1 MKKPK
6 IVLLHYSSPP
16 VVGGVE
22 EVMKQQA
29 LLLHRQGHKVK
40 VISGKGESLS
50 REFPTMIAPVF
61 SSLNPHVD
69 LALKELKA
77 GKADRFKYVGDVI
90 YEDLKREVN
99 LYDILIVHNVM
110 TMPYNLPLTYAV
122 KKLSEN
128 HQIKII
134 SWNHDSIYFYPDCP
148 DMYHSEPW
156 DILKKR
162 LPYINY
168 VCISK
173 FRCKQFQELY
183 KIKET
188 IPAIPDGIDPAG
200 FFQLDLDSQKII
212 HEQKLYE
219 ADLIMVQPSRLIPRK
234 NIELGLKVVGA
245 MKRMGVDVRYLITGS
260 YDPHEQRDVKYYR
273 RLKKIAKDLNIADE
287 VIFIAEYRTKN
298 GKKIIPNH
306 SFIRDLYFIADILFM
321 PSSSEGFG
329 LPLLEA
335 GVIKLPIACSDI
347 PPFLEI
353 GGNHICTFSL
363 TDSPDRIADNILQFL
378 STIPTHKMYRDII
391 KNYVW
396 DSIYHNH
403 LEPLFQKVMTNQ

>member
-6 IVLLHYSSPP
+6 IVFLHYSSPP

-50 REFPTMIAPVF
+50 REFPTTIAPVF

-69 LALKELKA
+69 LALKDLKA
-77 GKADRFKYVGDVI
+77 GKADRFKYVGDVV

-99 LYDILIVHNVM
+99 SYDILIVHNVM
-110 TMPYNLPLTYAV
+110 TMPYNLSLTYAV
-122 KKLSEN
+122 KKLSDSRR
-128 HQIKII
+128 IKII

-148 DMYHSEPW
+148 DIYHSEPW
-156 DILKKR
+156 DILKKKF
-162 LPYINY
+162 PYIDY

-183 KIKET
+183 KINET

-200 FFQLDLDSQKII
+200 FFQLDPDSQKII

-219 ADLIMVQPSRLIPRK
+219 ANLIMVQPSRLIPRK
-234 NIELGLKVVGA
+234 NIELGLKVVGT
-245 MKRMGVDVRYLITGS
+245 MKRMGVDVRYLITGA
-260 YDPHEQRDVKYYR
+260 YDSHEQRDVKYYR
-273 RLKKIAKDLNIADE
+273 RLKEIAEDLNIAGE

-335 GVIKLPIACSDI
+335 GAIKLPIACSDI

-353 GGNHICTFSL
+353 GENNVCTFSL
-363 TDSPDRIADNILQFL
+363 TDTPDRIADKILQFL
-378 STIPTHKMYRDII
+378 STIPTHKMYRDVI
-391 KNYVW
+391 KNYAW

-403 LEPLFQKVMTNQ
+403 LEPLFEKVMANQ

>member
-22 EVMKQQA
+22 EVIKQQA

-50 REFPTMIAPVF
+50 RKFSTTIAPVF

-99 LYDILIVHNVM
+99 SYDILIVHNVM

-122 KKLSEN
+122 KKPSEN

-134 SWNHDSIYFYPDCP
+134 SWNHDSIYFYSDCP
-148 DMYHSEPW
+148 DMYHSDPW
-156 DILKKR
+156 NILKER
-162 LPYINY
+162 ISSIHY

-183 KIKET
+183 KINEE

-200 FFQLDLDSQKII
+200 FFQLDPDSRKII

-234 NIELGLKVVGA
+234 NIELGLKVAGA
-245 MKRMGVDVRYLITGS
+245 MKRMGVDVRYLITGA

-273 RLKKIAKDLNIADE
+273 RLKETAKDLDIAGE
-287 VIFIAEYRTKN
+287 VIFIAEYSTKN
-298 GKKIIPNH
+298 GKKIIPSH

-353 GGNHICTFSL
+353 GGNYICTFSII
-363 TDSPDRIADNILQFL
+363 DSPDKIADKILQFL
-378 STIPTHKMYRDII
+378 STIPTHKMYRGII

-396 DSIYHNH
+396 NSIYHKH
-403 LEPLFQKVMTNQ
+403 LEPLFQKVITNQ

>member
-29 LLLHRQGHKVK
+29 LLFHRLGHKVK

-50 REFPTMIAPVF
+50 REFPTTIDPIF
-61 SSLNPHVD
+61 SSLNPNVD

-77 GKADRFKYVGDVI
+77 GRNDRFKYVGDVI
-90 YEDLKREVN
+90 YEHLKKEVN
-99 LYDILIVHNVM
+99 SYNILIVHNVM

-122 KKLSEN
+122 KKLSED
-128 HQIKII
+128 HRIKII

-156 DILKKR
+156 DILKKKF
-162 LPYINY
+162 PCINY

-183 KIKET
+183 KINEE
-188 IPAIPDGIDPAG
+188 IPVIPDGIDPAG
-200 FFQLDLDSQKII
+200 FFQLEPDSQKII

-245 MKRMGVDVRYLITGS
+245 MKRMGIDVRYLITGA
-260 YDPHEQRDVKYYR
+260 YDSHEQKDVKYYR
-273 RLKKIAKDLNIADE
+273 RLKEIAEDLNIAGE

-335 GVIKLPIACSDI
+335 GAIKLPIACSDI

-353 GGNHICTFSL
+353 GGDNVCTFSL
-363 TDSPDRIADNILQFL
+363 TDSPNRIADKILRFL
-378 STIPTHKMYRDII
+378 SNLTTQKMYRDII

-396 DSIYHNH
+396 DSIYDNYLVPL
-403 LEPLFQKVMTNQ
+403 LEKVTTNK

>member
-50 REFPTMIAPVF
+50 REFPTTIAPVF
-61 SSLNPHVD
+61 SSLNPHVG

-77 GKADRFKYVGDVI
+77 GKVDRFKYVGDVI

-99 LYDILIVHNVM
+99 SYDILIVHNVM
-110 TMPYNLPLTYAV
+110 TMPYNLPLTCAV

-162 LPYINY
+162 FPHINY

-173 FRCKQFQELY
+173 FRCKQFRELY
-183 KIKET
+183 KVKEE
-188 IPAIPDGIDPAG
+188 IPSIPDGIDPAG
-200 FFQLDLDSQKII
+200 FFS
-212 HEQKLYE
+212 
-219 ADLIMVQPSRLIPRK
+219 A
-234 NIELGLKVVGA
+234 
-245 MKRMGVDVRYLITGS
+245 
-260 YDPHEQRDVKYYR
+260 
-273 RLKKIAKDLNIADE
+273 
-287 VIFIAEYRTKN
+287 
-298 GKKIIPNH
+298 
-306 SFIRDLYFIADILFM
+306 
-321 PSSSEGFG
+321 
-329 LPLLEA
+329 
-335 GVIKLPIACSDI
+335 
-347 PPFLEI
+347 
-353 GGNHICTFSL
+353 
-363 TDSPDRIADNILQFL
+363 
-378 STIPTHKMYRDII
+378 
-391 KNYVW
+391 
-396 DSIYHNH
+396 
-403 LEPLFQKVMTNQ
+403 

>member
-1 MKKPK
+1 MKKSK
-6 IVLLHYSSPP
+6 IALLHYSSPP

-40 VISGKGESLS
+40 IISGKGESLS
-50 REFPTMIAPVF
+50 REFPTTIDPIF
-61 SSLNPHVD
+61 SSLNPNVD
-69 LALKELKA
+69 LALKELKV
-77 GKADRFKYVGDVI
+77 GRADRFKYVGDVI
-90 YEDLKREVN
+90 YEHLKKEVDS
-99 LYDILIVHNVM
+99 YDILIVHNVM

-122 KKLSEN
+122 KKLSN
-128 HQIKII
+128 SRRIKII

-156 DILKKR
+156 DILKEKI
-162 LPYINY
+162 PFIHY

-183 KIKET
+183 KINET
-188 IPAIPDGIDPAG
+188 ILVIPDGVDPAG
-200 FFQLDLDSQKII
+200 FFQIDPDSQKII

-219 ADLIMVQPSRLIPRK
+219 ADLIIVQPSRLIPRK
-234 NIELGLKVVGA
+234 NVELGLKVAGA
-245 MKRMGVDVRYLITGS
+245 MKRMGVDVRYLITGA

-273 RLKKIAKDLNIADE
+273 RLKEIARDLDIADE
-287 VIFIAEYRTKN
+287 AIFIAEYRTKN
-298 GKKIIPNH
+298 GEEIIPNR

-335 GVIKLPIACSDI
+335 GAVKLPIACSEI
-347 PPFLEI
+347 PPFREI

-363 TDSPDRIADNILQFL
+363 TDSPDRIADRILRFL
-378 STIPTHKMYRDII
+378 ATIPTHNMYRNVI

-396 DSIYHNH
+396 DSIYQTHMV
-403 LEPLFQKVMTNQ
+403 PLFRKVMAIQ

>member
-1 MKKPK
+1 MKKSK
-6 IVLLHYSSPP
+6 IALLHYSSPP

-22 EVMKQQA
+22 EVIKQQA

-50 REFPTMIAPVF
+50 REFPTTIDPIF
-61 SSLNPHVD
+61 SSLNPNVD

-77 GKADRFKYVGDVI
+77 GRTDRFKYVGDVI
-90 YEDLKREVN
+90 YEHLKKEVDS
-99 LYDILIVHNVM
+99 YDILIVHNVM

-122 KKLSEN
+122 KKLSESRR
-128 HQIKII
+128 IKIV

-148 DMYHSEPW
+148 DTYHSEPW
-156 DILKKR
+156 DILKKK
-162 LPYINY
+162 ISSIHY

-183 KIKET
+183 KIKEELLV
-188 IPAIPDGIDPAG
+188 IPDGIDPSES
-200 FFQLDLDSQKII
+200 FQLGQDSRQII

-219 ADLIMVQPSRLIPRK
+219 VDFIMVQPSRLIPRK
-234 NIELGLKVVGA
+234 NFELGLNVVSA
-245 MKRMGVDVRYLITGS
+245 IKKKGVNVRHIITGA
-260 YDPHEQRDVKYYR
+260 YDPHEPRNTKYYR
-273 RLKKIAKDLNIADE
+273 KLKKMTKDLNISRE
-287 VIFIAEYRTKN
+287 VIFIAGYRTRN
-298 GKKIIPNH
+298 GKKIVPNQ
-306 SFIRDLYFIADILFM
+306 SFIRDLYFVADILFM

-353 GGNHICTFSL
+353 GGNHICAFSL
-363 TDSPDRIADNILQFL
+363 TDSPDRIADRILRFL
-378 STIPTHKMYRDII
+378 STIPTHNMYRDVI

-396 DSIYHNH
+396 DSIYQNH
-403 LEPLFQKVMTNQ
+403 MAPLFRKVVATQ

>member
-1 MKKPK
+1 MKKSK

-40 VISGKGESLS
+40 IISGKGESLS
-50 REFPTMIAPVF
+50 KEFPVTIDPIF
-61 SSLNPHVD
+61 SSLNPNVD

-77 GKADRFKYVGDVI
+77 GRPDRFKYVGDVI
-90 YEDLKREVN
+90 YEHLKKEVDS
-99 LYDILIVHNVM
+99 YDILIVHNVM

-134 SWNHDSIYFYPDCP
+134 SWNHDSIYFYPDSP

-162 LPYINY
+162 FPYINY

-173 FRCKQFQELY
+173 FRCKQFRELY
-183 KIKET
+183 KVKEE
-188 IPAIPDGIDPAG
+188 IPSIPDGIDPAG
-200 FFQLDLDSQKII
+200 FFQLAPDSRKII

-234 NIELGLKVVGA
+234 NIELGLKVIGA
-245 MKRMGVDVRYLITGS
+245 MKRMGIDVRYLITGA
-260 YDPHEQRDVKYYR
+260 YDPHEQRDIKYYR
-273 RLKKIAKDLNIADE
+273 RLKKIAKDLDILSE

-353 GGNHICTFSL
+353 GGNNVCTFSL
-363 TDSPDRIADNILQFL
+363 ADSPDRIADKILQFL
-378 STIPTHKMYRDII
+378 STIPTHKMYRDVI
-391 KNYVW
+391 KNYAW
-396 DSIYHNH
+396 DSIYENH
-403 LEPLFQKVMTNQ
+403 MVPLFRKVMATQ